1 MAQISTTGQLENASR
16 EMIATARYT
25 EEHNAPAVEL
35 VEKFTLERGS
45 DTLVIPKVGQMTISN
60 LTEGQDMVDEEE
72 IGMTTVSVTTGEVGA
87 KIIVTD
93 KLLRQNS
100 QAIWNIIGR
109 QMGDGMARKKDE
121 DILSLFTSLNGGTTF
136 GAAAA
141 SFSSANAT
149 SAIGKAKTAKFG
161 SDIRVVVHPNQ
172 MLNLNK
178 ELSTIGSGTIR
189 PIPTGFSA
197 TRLENFWTGIRLS
210 GVPFFEDGNITR
222 DSSDDAIGAIFDK
235 GALGVLTSVAMK
247 KERQRDASL
256 RGTELNVTADYTAF
270 EIDDSRGA
278 PLTYDAA
285 DPSTSA

>member
-1 MAQISTTGQLENASR
+1 MAQLSTTGQLENASR
-16 EMIATARYT
+16 EMIATARFT
-25 EEHNAPAVEL
+25 EEHNAPCMEL

-60 LTEGQDMVDEEE
+60 LTEGEDMVDEED
-72 IGMTTVSVTTGEVGA
+72 IGMTTISVTTGEVGA

-100 QAIWNIIGR
+100 QAIWKIIGR

-121 DILSLFTSLNGGTTF
+121 DIIGLFSGLNGGTTL

-141 SFSSANAT
+141 TLSAANAT
-149 SAIGKAKTAKFG
+149 SAVGVAKTNKYG
-161 SDIRVVVHPNQ
+161 SDLRVVVHPNS
-172 MLNLNK
+172 MLALNK

-197 TRLENFWTGIRLS
+197 SRLENFWTGIRLS
-210 GVPFFEDGNITR
+210 GTPFFEDGNITR
-222 DSSDDAIGAIFDK
+222 DGDDDSIGAIFDK
-235 GALGVLTSVAMK
+235 GALGVLTSVSMK

-278 PLTYDAA
+278 PMTYDAA

>member
-25 EEHNAPAVEL
+25 EEHNAPAMEL
-35 VEKFTLERGS
+35 VEKFTLERGA
-45 DTLVIPKVGQMTISN
+45 DTLVIPKVGQMSISN

-72 IGMTTVSVTTGEVGA
+72 IGMTTISVTTGEVGA
-87 KIIVTD
+87 KIIITD

-109 QMGDGMARKKDE
+109 QMGDGMARKKDA
-121 DILSLFTSLNGGTTF
+121 DILALFTSLNGGTTL
-136 GAAAA
+136 GAA
-141 SFSSANAT
+141 STVLT
-149 SAIGKAKTAKFG
+149 SAFTTAAIGLAKTDKYG
-161 SDIRVVVHPNQ
+161 SDLRVVLHPNT
-172 MLNLNK
+172 MLSLNK
-178 ELSTIGSGTIR
+178 ELSTIGSGTVR

-197 TRLENFWTGIRLS
+197 SRLEHFWTGIRLS
-210 GVPFFEDGNITR
+210 GVPFVEDGNITP

-278 PLTYDAA
+278 PMTYDASDLA
-285 DPSTSA
+285 TS

>member
-235 GALGVLTSVAMK
+235 GALGVLTSLRLTTAVA
-247 KERQRDASL
+247 L
-256 RGTELNVTADYTAF
+256 
-270 EIDDSRGA
+270 
-278 PLTYDAA
+278 P
-285 DPSTSA
+285 